1 MARLTAP
8 IASLRQRL
16 SRGGGGDR
24 SQPEPPLQELGHRLQ
39 ERREQLGLSMRQLAL
54 DTRVST
60 PVIEALEKGW
70 VDRLPEAAFLGTI
83 VQKLADRLDL
93 DAGSINATLQEVL
106 PANSNGAGRRDGP
119 ITRFTLSSIELF
131 STWQGTIAYAVLVSG
146 VLYGLNLH
154 HRQLLMAK
162 LSSISPI
169 PAAVVSAPATDKP
182 SGASS
187 DPTIANAEQQLLQL
201 HPDLRP
207 LDQPQPQPLQRLQS
221 SNQEASAPPAMG
233 KLELTLPENTKAD
246 QVVVTWNGKP
256 LKADAQV
263 PNRYAVPLWPAPDA
277 AVEVA
282 EPQPR

>member
-106 PANSNGAGRRDGP
+106 PANTNGAGRRDGP

-131 STWQGTIAYAVLVSG
+131 STWQGTIAYAV
-146 VLYGLNLH
+146 
-154 HRQLLMAK
+154 
-162 LSSISPI
+162 
-169 PAAVVSAPATDKP
+169 PAAVVSAPAKDKP

-187 DPTIANAEQQLLQL
+187 DPTMANAEQQLLQL

-233 KLELTLPENTKAD
+233 KLELTLPEDTKTD
-246 QVVVTWNGKP
+246 QVVVTWNGTP

-277 AVEVA
+277 AVEA
-282 EPQPR
+282 EEPQPR

>member
-93 DAGSINATLQEVL
+93 DAGSINATLQEAL

-169 PAAVVSAPATDKP
+169 PAAVVSAPAKDKP

-187 DPTIANAEQQLLQL
+187 DPTMANAEQQLLKL

-207 LDQPQPQPLQRLQS
+207 LDQPKPQPLQRLQS

-233 KLELTLPENTKAD
+233 KLELTLPENTKTD
-246 QVVVTWNGKP
+246 QVVVTWNGTP

-277 AVEVA
+277 AVEAA

>member
-24 SQPEPPLQELGHRLQ
+24 SQPEPPLRDLGHRLQ

-106 PANSNGAGRRDGP
+106 PANTNGAGRRDGP

-169 PAAVVSAPATDKP
+169 PAAVVTGPATEKP

-207 LDQPQPQPLQRLQS
+207 LDQPKPQPLQRLQS
-221 SNQEASAPPAMG
+221 SNQEASTPPAMG
-233 KLELTLPENTKAD
+233 KLELTLPENTKTD
-246 QVVVTWNGKP
+246 QVVVTWNGTP

-277 AVEVA
+277 AVEA
-282 EPQPR
+282 EEPQPR

>member
-16 SRGGGGDR
+16 SRGGGGDG

-70 VDRLPEAAFLGTI
+70 SDRLPEAAFLGTI

-93 DAGSINATLQEVL
+93 DAGSINATLQNAL
-106 PANSNGAGRRDGP
+106 PASNHPGGRRDGP

-131 STWQGTIAYAVLVSG
+131 STWQGTIAYAVLLSG
-146 VLYGLNLH
+146 LLYGLNLH
-154 HRQLLMAK
+154 HRQLLMARV
-162 LSSISPI
+162 SSVKPI
-169 PAAVVSAPATDKP
+169 PAAMATPPSKGKP
-182 SGASS
+182 NTASS
-187 DPTIANAEQQLLQL
+187 DPSVAKARQQLLQL

-207 LDQPQPQPLQRLQS
+207 LDQPQPQPLQRLQRS
-221 SNQEASAPPAMG
+221 STEASTPPATG
-233 KLELTLPENTKAD
+233 KLELTLPENTRTD

-256 LKADAQV
+256 LKADQQM
-263 PNRYAVPLWPAPDA
+263 PNRYSVPLWPAAEAPPA
-277 AVEVA
+277 AT
-282 EPQPR
+282 PPR

>member
-16 SRGGGGDR
+16 SRGGGDR

-106 PANSNGAGRRDGP
+106 PANTNGVGRRDGP

-169 PAAVVSAPATDKP
+169 PAAVVTAPATDKP

-233 KLELTLPENTKAD
+233 KLELTLPEDTKTD
-246 QVVVTWNGKP
+246 QVVVTWNGTP

-277 AVEVA
+277 ALEAA

>member
-106 PANSNGAGRRDGP
+106 PANTNGVGRRDGP

-162 LSSISPI
+162 LSSINPI
-169 PAAVVSAPATDKP
+169 PAAVVTAPATDKP

-187 DPTIANAEQQLLQL
+187 DPTMANAEQQLLRL

-207 LDQPQPQPLQRLQS
+207 LDQPQPQLLQRLQS

-233 KLELTLPENTKAD
+233 KLELTLPENTKTD

-277 AVEVA
+277 AVEA
-282 EPQPR
+282 EEPQPR